1 MRMRYNLGFIGCGNM
16 ANAIIC
22 GILDNKMLDAD
33 NVFVFDTDA
42 AKTDLLK
49 ETKKVHVCAD
59 LKELEARAEILFLC
73 VKPNIVPA
81 VLSEITLPGRAFV
94 SIAAG
99 VRSEKIKKMIQ
110 VDARVLR
117 IMPNTPL
124 MVGKGAAGFE
134 VPSTL
139 KKEEFDFV
147 KRIFQSLGKVVEVDA
162 SLMDAVTGVSGS
174 GPAYMYYFLNALV
187 KAGTNQNMPAEDAL
201 ALALQTMKGAVEMV
215 EKSDKSLE
223 TLIREVCS
231 PGGTTI
237 EALAVFDQMSLNE
250 IVDKAVDAC
259 TKKSVRLSE

>member
-1 MRMRYNLGFIGCGNM
+1 MSYNLGFIGCGNM
-16 ANAIIC
+16 ANAIIR
-22 GILDNKMLDAD
+22 GILDSKLLESNHI
-33 NVFVFDTDA
+33 FVMDPDP
-42 AKTDLLK
+42 AKTEALK
-49 ETKKVHVCAD
+49 ESEHVWICSD
-59 LKELEARAEILFLC
+59 VKELQTASDIIFLC
-73 VKPNIVPA
+73 VKPNVVPA
-81 VLSEITLPGRAFV
+81 VLSEITVPGRAFV

-99 VRSEKIKKMIQ
+99 VRSEKIKKMIK

-117 IMPNTPL
+117 VMPNTPL

-139 KKEEFDFV
+139 KKEEFLFV
-147 KRIFQSLGKVVEVDA
+147 KNIFENMGKVAEVDA

-187 KAGTNQNMPAEDAL
+187 KAGIKQNLPAEDAL

-215 EKSDKSLE
+215 EKSDKPLD

-237 EALAVFDQMSLNE
+237 EALAVFDNFGLNE
-250 IVDKAVDAC
+250 IVEKAVDAC
-259 TKKSVRLSE
+259 TQKSVKLSE

>member
-1 MRMRYNLGFIGCGNM
+1 MSYNLGFIGCGNM
-16 ANAIIC
+16 ANAIIR
-22 GILDNKMLDAD
+22 GILDKKLLESNHIFVLDSD
-33 NVFVFDTDA
+33 P
-42 AKTDLLK
+42 AKTEALK
-49 ETKKVHVCAD
+49 ESEHVWLCSD
-59 LKELEARAEILFLC
+59 IKELQTASDIIFLC
-73 VKPNIVPA
+73 VKPNVIPA
-81 VLSEITLPGRAFV
+81 VLSQITEPGRAFV

-99 VRSEKIKKMIQ
+99 VRSEKIKKMIK

-134 VPSTL
+134 VPSSL
-139 KKEEFDFV
+139 KKEEFNFI
-147 KRIFQSLGKVVEVDA
+147 KNIFENMGKVVEADA

-174 GPAYMYYFLNALV
+174 GPAYMYYFLNALA
-187 KAGTNQNMPAEDAL
+187 KAGERQNLPAEDAL

-215 EKSDKSLE
+215 EKSDKPLE

-237 EALAVFDQMSLNE
+237 EALAVFEHFGLNE

-259 TKKSVRLSE
+259 TKKSAQLSV